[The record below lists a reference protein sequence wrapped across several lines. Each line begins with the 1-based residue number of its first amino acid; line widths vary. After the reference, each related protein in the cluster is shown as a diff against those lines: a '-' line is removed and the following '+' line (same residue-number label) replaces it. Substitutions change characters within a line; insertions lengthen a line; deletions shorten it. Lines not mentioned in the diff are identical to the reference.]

1 MEFTEEVNPF
11 EYLLDKENGAG
22 IQIDSRMSIK
32 EQKMIIKENY

>member
-32 EQKMIIKENY
+32 E